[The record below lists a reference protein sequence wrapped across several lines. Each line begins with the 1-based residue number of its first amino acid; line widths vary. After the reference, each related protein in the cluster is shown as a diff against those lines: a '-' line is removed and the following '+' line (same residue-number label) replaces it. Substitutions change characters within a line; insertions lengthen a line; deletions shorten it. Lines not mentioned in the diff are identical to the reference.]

1 MQQILLAVVLH
12 LAYIIYTLGNG
23 ECILI
28 DVCCMALTTA
38 AGYRYYSEAT
48 KQAVT
53 NTTFYLEGGAFER
66 HFNLRLY
73 IIGKQYQYVW

>member
-1 MQQILLAVVLH
+1 
-12 LAYIIYTLGNG
+12 
-23 ECILI
+23 
-28 DVCCMALTTA
+28 MALTTA